1 MEREQGMTDFQTI
14 LMGMEIAGIIAFSIS
29 GAMIAIAAGVDV
41 FGVMLLGLIT
51 ALGGGTLRDTL
62 LGLVPSGNFYNYPE
76 IILSVMTAL
85 VVFWIAYTHKNY
97 YDSHAELLD
106 RLNNV
111 VDSIGL
117 GIFSVYGVQET
128 LQSGCPRNFFLA
140 IFMGMITGVG
150 GGIIRDMM
158 VQRMPMVISKH
169 IYAVASLVGSACYFF
184 CVVHGMQQSAAALL
198 GAGLVFV
205 IRMLATKLK
214 LNLPRIR

>member
-1 MEREQGMTDFQTI
+1 MTDFQTI

-111 VDSIGL
+111 VDSI
-117 GIFSVYGVQET
+117 E
-128 LQSGCPRNFFLA
+128 FFL
-140 IFMGMITGVG
+140 FMGFRQPCSPGV
-150 GGIIRDMM
+150 RA
-158 VQRMPMVISKH
+158 ISFWLF
-169 IYAVASLVGSACYFF
+169 SWE
-184 CVVHGMQQSAAALL
+184 
-198 GAGLVFV
+198 
-205 IRMLATKLK
+205 
-214 LNLPRIR
+214 